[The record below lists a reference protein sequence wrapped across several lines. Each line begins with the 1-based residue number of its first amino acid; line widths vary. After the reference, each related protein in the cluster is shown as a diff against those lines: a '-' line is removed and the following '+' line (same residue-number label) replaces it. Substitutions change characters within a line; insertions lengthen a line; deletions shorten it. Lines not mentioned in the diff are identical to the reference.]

1 MNRIRSPRGMREVNL
16 KGEDWRDARR
26 LVPEVPR
33 EACRW
38 GRWPAGLGLEWGT
51 QVEETRL

>member
-1 MNRIRSPRGMREVNL
+1 MREVNL